1 MFQWRSLQEDF
12 LVSLSRCG
20 LVKYYVVLEEYNIQT
35 VVILGRRVLRRVCG
49 SGKDQLSSRNWVK
62 FSRVV
67 VNCSGFLQGRL
78 G

>member
-20 LVKYYVVLEEYNIQT
+20 GLVKYYVVVVEYNIQT

-67 VNCSGFLQGRL
+67 VNCSGF
-78 G
+78 